1 MARSVAI
8 PAEEPDPIA
17 DAARALAD
25 LGERSSRIVQG
36 VARSVARSVGSGS
49 NECVA
54 EGVAVR
60 VTRGVTRHVTKHV
73 TRGVERTTRA
83 ARRTG
88 RLAISAILP
97 AAPAVAAHAPAVNDA
112 RSHELPEP
120 RAAGATP
127 SGPVEGWSDEA
138 LVVAHRTGDAS
149 ALRVLME
156 RYRGELHGFLA
167 RLLGSQTAA
176 DDVFQEAFLQVHLS
190 ADAFDQERR
199 FKPWLYTI
207 AANKGRDFLRRQRRR
222 AAASLDAPIGNDGN
236 GTLVDLLPGS
246 DGAPSAPLEVADD
259 AAMVKQVVDE
269 MPGHFREILLLAYFQ
284 KLSYA
289 QISDSLGIP
298 IGTVKSRLHAAVASF
313 ASSWRL
319 TCARRGIEVGDGDGD
334 GEGAGRQDPRPRAAQ
349 GREPG
354 SEQGPQHGSADL
366 R

>member
-1 MARSVAI
+1 MARSIAI
-8 PAEEPDPIA
+8 HAPEADPIGG
-17 DAARALAD
+17 AARAIAD
-25 LGERSSRIVQG
+25 LGERSSRIARGVVNG
-36 VARSVARSVGSGS
+36 VAKGVAKSAIRSVANEVAGEVRST
-49 NECVA
+49 VA
-54 EGVAVR
+54 RAAR
-60 VTRGVTRHVTKHV
+60 STAH
-73 TRGVERTTRA
+73 A

-88 RLAISAILP
+88 RRAISAILP
-97 AAPAVAAHAPAVNDA
+97 DASAVAAHAPAVNDA
-112 RSHELPEP
+112 RPHEHAAP
-120 RAAGATP
+120 RPAGATP
-127 SGPVEGWSDEA
+127 SGPVEGWTDEA
-138 LVVAHRTGDAS
+138 LVVAHRTGNAS
-149 ALRVLME
+149 ALRVLMK
-156 RYRGELHGFLA
+156 RYHGELHGFLA

-190 ADAFDQERR
+190 ADAFDEERR

-222 AAASLDAPIGNDGN
+222 AAASLDAPVGNDGN

-313 ASSWRL
+313 AASWRL
-319 TCARRGIEVGDGDGD
+319 ACARRGIEVAEPGDGGGAGGGAGD
-334 GEGAGRQDPRPRAAQ
+334 GSDGAKRH
-349 GREPG
+349 
-354 SEQGPQHGSADL
+354 GPHHGSADL